1 MDINASGSRNL
12 GSSRNIYILRTKGSQ
27 ISRFSSGSNLGS
39 FLQREH
45 FPINV
50 EVKLRACDGKPL
62 KKRIIHKMY
71 MSLNTCLLVFLHVD
85 VILSLWIAK
94 VVHVI
99 FCGHGR

>member
-45 FPINV
+45 FPMNV

-71 MSLNTCLLVFLHVD
+71 MSLNTCLLGFRHT
-85 VILSLWIAK
+85 SM
-94 VVHVI
+94 
-99 FCGHGR
+99 